1 MTRQPINIHQIA
13 KLTALAI
20 VLNMFEFFLPS
31 PIYGVKPGIANI
43 IILFAF
49 VKFNFQSAV
58 YISLIRVFVSS
69 LLLGTFLTPSFFLS
83 LFGAFIS
90 LLFLYFCKF
99 LSKNFFSLFSFS
111 ILSAL
116 GHIIGQFIIVRI
128 FIIPDNGIFY
138 LLPIFLLFGFIFSLI
153 NAYVLTKVI
162 TSSN

>member
-49 VKFNFQSAV
+49 IKFNFQSAV

>member
-1 MTRQPINIHQIA
+1 MTRQRINIHQIA

-99 LSKNFFSLFSFS
+99 LSKNLFSLFSFS

>member
-49 VKFNFQSAV
+49 FKFNFQSAV

-83 LFGAFIS
+83 LFGALIS

-99 LSKNFFSLFSFS
+99 LSKNLFSLFSFS

>member
-1 MTRQPINIHQIA
+1 MTRQRINIHQIA

>member
-1 MTRQPINIHQIA
+1 MTPQRINIHQIA

-49 VKFNFQSAV
+49 FKFNFQSAV

-83 LFGAFIS
+83 LFGALIS

-138 LLPIFLLFGFIFSLI
+138 LLPIFLLFGFIFH
-153 NAYVLTKVI
+153 
-162 TSSN
+162 

>member
-99 LSKNFFSLFSFS
+99 LSKNLFSLFSFS

>member
-1 MTRQPINIHQIA
+1 MTPQRINIHQIA

-83 LFGAFIS
+83 LFGALIS

-99 LSKNFFSLFSFS
+99 LSKNLFSLFSFS

>member
-83 LFGAFIS
+83 LFGALIS

>member
-1 MTRQPINIHQIA
+1 MTRQRINIHQIA

-83 LFGAFIS
+83 LFGALIS

-99 LSKNFFSLFSFS
+99 LSKNLFSLFSFS

>member
-1 MTRQPINIHQIA
+1 MTPQRINIHQIA

-83 LFGAFIS
+83 LFGALIS

-99 LSKNFFSLFSFS
+99 LSTNLFSLFSFS

>member
-1 MTRQPINIHQIA
+1 MTPQRINIHQIA

-49 VKFNFQSAV
+49 FKFNFQSAV

-83 LFGAFIS
+83 LFGALIS

-99 LSKNFFSLFSFS
+99 LSKNLFSLFSFS

>member
-83 LFGAFIS
+83 LFGALIS

-99 LSKNFFSLFSFS
+99 LSKNLFSLFSFS

>member
-1 MTRQPINIHQIA
+1 MTPQRINIHQIA

-83 LFGAFIS
+83 LFGALIS

>member
-83 LFGAFIS
+83 LFGALIS

-99 LSKNFFSLFSFS
+99 LSKKIFSLFSFS

>member
-1 MTRQPINIHQIA
+1 MTPQRINIHQIA